1 MLSDCIYI
9 QRTMNIGHR
18 ILFIDLKYLMNK
30 TLLTGLLCCTLTVQ
44 SFADQ
49 PLEGFTYATLNAP
62 TGAEWESPENLA
74 LNKEQPHAYF
84 FPFQDLESAR
94 KVLPENSKF
103 WQSLNGDWKFH
114 WAPDPDSRPA
124 DFYQTNYDVTS
135 WDVIP
140 VPSSWNIY
148 GIQKDGSLKYG
159 TPIYVNQPVIFQHSV
174 KVDDWRG
181 GVMRTPPAN
190 WTTYKHRNEV
200 GSFRRDFEIP
210 QDWDGREVFI
220 SFDGVDSFFYLWI
233 NGKYVGFS
241 KNSRNTANFNITPY
255 LQKGKN
261 IVAAEVYRSS
271 DGSFLEAQ
279 DMFRLPGIFRTVALY
294 SVPKVHFRDLVAIPD
309 LDATYTD
316 GSLTINA
323 DIRNLDKKAAKDY
336 KVYYSLYANKL
347 YSDENTLVDGVS
359 SPVIEKIVPNEIGK
373 VQTVFQ
379 VKAPNKWSAEFP
391 YRYTLVAELKD
402 KKNRT
407 IETVSTIVG
416 FRKVEIKDTPASEDE
431 FGLAGRYYYVNGKT
445 VKLKGVNRHES
456 NPAVGHAIT
465 REMMEKEIMLMKRAN
480 INHVRNSHYP
490 DDPYWYFLC
499 NKYGIYLE
507 DEANIESHEYY
518 YGAASLSHPVEWK
531 NAHVARVMEM
541 VHANVNNPSIVIWSL
556 GNEAGPGK
564 NFVAAY
570 DALKK
575 FDTSR
580 PVQYER
586 NNDIVDMGS
595 NQYPSIGWVRGAVQG
610 KYDIK
615 YPFHIS
621 EYAHSMGNACGNLI
635 DYWEAMEST
644 NFFCGGAIWDWV
656 DQSMYNYDPKTG
668 TRYLAYG
675 GDFGDTPNDGQFV
688 MNGIVFGDLEPKPQ
702 YYEVR
707 KVYQNIGVKAV
718 DVEKGVF
725 EIFNKY
731 YFKNL
736 ADDYYLMWS
745 VYEDGKAIQ
754 ATLKKDINL
763 APRQRMQIS
772 LPYNRAAFKKD
783 AEYFVKVQFI
793 LKDKMPWADKDFVMA
808 EEQVLVKEATDRPLI
823 SEGAGGGAVLPLAAA
838 TAGSL
843 KSRMNPSTERI
854 EIKGDGFEAEF
865 DQQTG
870 SIYSLKYGDK
880 TIIAAGNGPKLD
892 ALRAFTNNDNWFY
905 APWFEYGL
913 HNLQHKMIEVTAREK
928 DGKMVLSFTV
938 ESQAPN
944 AASIKGGTSS
954 GKNSIVELT
963 DRKFGANDFKF
974 ITNQVWTVYPD
985 GSIELQSSITST
997 RPSLTLPRL
1006 GYVMKVPQEYAN
1018 FTYYGRGPIDNY
1030 ADRKS
1035 GQFIEQHTNTVAGE
1049 FVNFPK
1055 PQDMGNHEDVR
1066 WCALTNQAG
1075 QGAVF
1080 IATDRLS
1087 VSALQYSALD
1097 LILASHPY
1105 QLPKAG
1111 DTYLHLD
1118 CAVTGLGGNSCGQG
1132 GPLVQDRVF
1141 AGHHN
1146 MGFIIR
1152 PAVGANLAAV
1162 ANVAPAGDIP
1172 LSITRTPAGM
1182 VELTSAKK
1190 DAVFCYTIDGSK
1202 KVQEYTEPIPL
1213 RNGGTVKAWYKDNKD
1228 ISAVMKFEK
1237 IESIQMQV
1245 VYASSQESGDG
1256 DAANLVDGDPS
1267 TIWHT
1272 MYSVTVAKYPH
1283 WVDLDAGEVKEI
1295 KGFTYLPR
1303 QNGNNGNI
1311 KDYSIQVSM
1320 DGKEWGDPVK
1330 KGTFANNSKE
1340 KRVMFDKPVK
1350 ARYIRFTALSS
1361 QNGQDFASGAEV
1373 TILAN

>member
-1 MLSDCIYI
+1 
-9 QRTMNIGHR
+9 
-18 ILFIDLKYLMNK
+18 MNK
-30 TLLTGLLCCTLTVQ
+30 ALLTFLVSCTLTVP

-49 PLEGFTYATLNAP
+49 PLEGFTYAATTAP
-62 TGAEWESPENLA
+62 TGKEWESPENLA

-84 FPFQDLESAR
+84 FSFQNQESAR
-94 KVLPENSKF
+94 KVLPENSLY

-114 WAPDPDSRPA
+114 WAPDPDSRPK
-124 DFYQTNYDVTS
+124 DFYQTNYDVAS

-148 GIQKDGSLKYG
+148 GVQKDGSLKYG

-200 GSFRRDFEIP
+200 GSFRRDFDIP

-261 IVAAEVYRSS
+261 TVAAEVYRSS
-271 DGSFLEAQ
+271 DGSFLESQ
-279 DMFRLPGIFRTVALY
+279 DMFRLPGIFRTVALH
-294 SVPKVHFRDLVAIPD
+294 SVPKVHIRDLVATPD
-309 LDATYTD
+309 LDVTYTD
-316 GSLTINA
+316 GSLTIDA
-323 DIRNLDKKAAKDY
+323 DIRNLDKKAIKDY
-336 KVYYSLYANKL
+336 KLTYSLYANKL
-347 YSDENTLVDGVS
+347 YSDENMFVAEVS
-359 SPVIEKIVPNEIGK
+359 SPATGKIASTETGK
-373 VQTVFQ
+373 VQTVFN

-402 KKNRT
+402 KKNR
-407 IETVSTIVG
+407 IVETVSTIVG

-431 FGLAGRYYYVNGKT
+431 FGLAGRYYYINGKT
-445 VKLKGVNRHES
+445 VKLKGVNRHET
-456 NPAVGHAIT
+456 NPGVGHAIT
-465 REMMEKEIMLMKRAN
+465 RKMMEDEIMLMKRGN

-507 DEANIESHEYY
+507 DEANIESHQYY
-518 YGAASLSHPVEWK
+518 YGDASLSHPVEWK
-531 NAHVARVMEM
+531 NAHVSRVMEM

-564 NFVAAY
+564 NFVSAY

-610 KYDIK
+610 KYKIK

-668 TRYLAYG
+668 IRYLAYG

-702 YYEVR
+702 YYEVK
-707 KVYQNIGVKAV
+707 KVYQNIGIKAI
-718 DVEKGVF
+718 DTEKGVF

-736 ADDYYLMWS
+736 NEDYTAVWTL
-745 VYEDGKAIQ
+745 YEDGQVKQTAALNAISV
-754 ATLKKDINL
+754 
-763 APRQRMQIS
+763 APRQSIQVTC
-772 LPYNRAAFKKD
+772 PYDRSALKKD
-783 AEYFVKVQFI
+783 AEYFVKIQFV
-793 LKDKMPWADKDFVMA
+793 LKEHKPWADKGFVMA
-808 EEQVLVKEATDRPLI
+808 EEQILVKEATERPSI
-823 SEGAGGGAVLPLAAA
+823 SDIAA
-838 TAGSL
+838 TTGGKL
-843 KSRMNPSTERI
+843 NTVIQVDGNKFITI
-854 EIKGDGFEAEF
+854 EGTGFKAVF
-865 DQQTG
+865 DPQTG
-870 SIYSLKYGDK
+870 SIYSLAYGDE
-880 TIIAAGNGPKLD
+880 TVIADGNGPKLD

-905 APWFEYGL
+905 SPWFEQGL
-913 HNLQHKMIEVTAREK
+913 HNLNHKVSEY
-928 DGKMVLSFTV
+928 KMVKRDNGTVLLSFTV

-944 AASIKGGTSS
+944 GARIKGGTSS
-954 GKNSIVELT
+954 GKNSIEELT
-963 DRKFGANDFKF
+963 DKKFGSADFKF
-974 ITNQVWTVYPD
+974 TTNQIWTVYPD
-985 GSIELQSSITST
+985 GSIELQSGITSN
-997 RPSLTLPRL
+997 RPTLVLPRL
-1006 GYVMKVPQEYAN
+1006 GYVMKVPQRYAN

-1066 WCALTNQAG
+1066 WCALTDQSG
-1075 QGAVF
+1075 KGAVF
-1080 IATDRLS
+1080 VATDRLS

-1132 GPLVQDRVF
+1132 GPLESDRVF
-1141 AGHHN
+1141 ANQHN

-1152 PAVGANLAAV
+1152 PAGATSLSSI
-1162 ANVAPAGDIP
+1162 ANVAPAGEIP
-1172 LSITRTPAGM
+1172 LSISRDAAGR
-1182 VELTSAKK
+1182 VELTSSKK
-1190 DAVFCYTIDGSK
+1190 NAVICFTIDKNK
-1202 KVQEYTEPIPL
+1202 KAQEYKEPIQL
-1213 RNGGTVKAWYKDNKD
+1213 RNGGIVTAWYKD
-1228 ISAVMKFEK
+1228 SPEMKVTMQFAK
-1237 IESIQMQV
+1237 IEGIQTQV
-1245 VYASSQESGDG
+1245 IYASSEESGEG
-1256 DAANLVDGDPS
+1256 DAANLTDGDPN

-1303 QNGNNGNI
+1303 QDGSNGNI

-1320 DGKEWGDPVK
+1320 DGKEWGTPVH
-1330 KGTFANNSKE
+1330 KGTFANNLKE
-1340 KRVMFDKPVK
+1340 KKVLFDKPVK
-1350 ARYIRFTALSS
+1350 ARYIRFTAMNE
-1361 QNGQDFASGAEV
+1361 QNGQDFASGAEL

>member
-518 YGAASLSHPVEWK
+518 YGAASLSHPVEWQ

-725 EIFNKY
+725 DIFNKY

-823 SEGAGGGAVLPLAAA
+823 SEVAAA

-1350 ARYIRFTALSS
+1350 ARYIRCTALSS

>member
-772 LPYNRAAFKKD
+772 LPYNRAAFKK
-783 AEYFVKVQFI
+783 
-793 LKDKMPWADKDFVMA
+793 M
-808 EEQVLVKEATDRPLI
+808 R
-823 SEGAGGGAVLPLAAA
+823 
-838 TAGSL
+838 
-843 KSRMNPSTERI
+843 ST
-854 EIKGDGFEAEF
+854 
-865 DQQTG
+865 
-870 SIYSLKYGDK
+870 L
-880 TIIAAGNGPKLD
+880 
-892 ALRAFTNNDNWFY
+892 
-905 APWFEYGL
+905 
-913 HNLQHKMIEVTAREK
+913 
-928 DGKMVLSFTV
+928 
-938 ESQAPN
+938 
-944 AASIKGGTSS
+944 
-954 GKNSIVELT
+954 
-963 DRKFGANDFKF
+963 
-974 ITNQVWTVYPD
+974 
-985 GSIELQSSITST
+985 
-997 RPSLTLPRL
+997 
-1006 GYVMKVPQEYAN
+1006 
-1018 FTYYGRGPIDNY
+1018 
-1030 ADRKS
+1030 
-1035 GQFIEQHTNTVAGE
+1035 
-1049 FVNFPK
+1049 
-1055 PQDMGNHEDVR
+1055 
-1066 WCALTNQAG
+1066 
-1075 QGAVF
+1075 
-1080 IATDRLS
+1080 
-1087 VSALQYSALD
+1087 
-1097 LILASHPY
+1097 
-1105 QLPKAG
+1105 
-1111 DTYLHLD
+1111 
-1118 CAVTGLGGNSCGQG
+1118 
-1132 GPLVQDRVF
+1132 
-1141 AGHHN
+1141 
-1146 MGFIIR
+1146 
-1152 PAVGANLAAV
+1152 
-1162 ANVAPAGDIP
+1162 
-1172 LSITRTPAGM
+1172 
-1182 VELTSAKK
+1182 
-1190 DAVFCYTIDGSK
+1190 
-1202 KVQEYTEPIPL
+1202 
-1213 RNGGTVKAWYKDNKD
+1213 
-1228 ISAVMKFEK
+1228 
-1237 IESIQMQV
+1237 
-1245 VYASSQESGDG
+1245 
-1256 DAANLVDGDPS
+1256 
-1267 TIWHT
+1267 
-1272 MYSVTVAKYPH
+1272 
-1283 WVDLDAGEVKEI
+1283 
-1295 KGFTYLPR
+1295 
-1303 QNGNNGNI
+1303 
-1311 KDYSIQVSM
+1311 
-1320 DGKEWGDPVK
+1320 
-1330 KGTFANNSKE
+1330 
-1340 KRVMFDKPVK
+1340 
-1350 ARYIRFTALSS
+1350 
-1361 QNGQDFASGAEV
+1361 
-1373 TILAN
+1373 